1 MDPGCEEVQGSTSG
15 VRGGWAQFQ
24 SNVSVGEAVPQVPP
38 RAMSAETRAAT
49 LQDISPVLFF
59 TDEGRPMQFYV
70 RPGPTKQKLGPL
82 ITAGGGL
89 LSKTQLP
96 SAILLL
102 DPQEQGSVPKTSAN
116 WYVSVQY
123 IYDCVDR
130 EAQLDIED
138 YRLNPE
144 GKEPSKC
151 SGPSAPGR
159 MRYTPEEDAAILKFL
174 RQYQGVKTR
183 GNRIWQQMEEQ
194 RLTSHPWQSMKDR
207 YIRHISKQEGTSAE
221 VHHSAE
227 EDARVEEEEEEEEEG
242 GGGGG
247 EEGGGE
253 TAKDAGEA
261 EGRDAPA
268 PSTEEEEEEES
279 HAMQLDSHSGDDTAT
294 PSALLTP
301 EGAREPPERERVQ
314 ESLPSPASP
323 AAVSEPAP
331 CSFTPTKSVARP
343 VRKSLRRRLSMEAP
357 PPGAYCKK
365 LRSSSSDR
373 EPAAEPPPEAE
384 SQDEERGRRAEAAA
398 AGAPETEEQQRQLG
412 ILALAAEEFGH
423 ETEPPQE
430 ESQTRAEPAPA
441 AAAMEPVVASSEA
454 HLFIFD
460 SETQAEPPAADS
472 PPPSPQAEGFALSQV
487 QLDQDMLRI
496 TELMEQADQDLS
508 SVTKALLQT
517 SGDFSEALALLT
529 GSAHLPHPAWSRGD
543 DHLLRAADPEAR
555 AQLRRRYGEQ
565 RLAKR
570 MLFLEVE
577 G

>member
-1 MDPGCEEVQGSTSG
+1 MPVMDPPPGATLAMAAEKRASTS
-15 VRGGWAQFQ
+15 
-24 SNVSVGEAVPQVPP
+24 
-38 RAMSAETRAAT
+38 

-59 TDEGRPMQFYV
+59 TDEGLPMQFYV

-102 DPQEQGSVPKTSAN
+102 DPQEQGSIPKTSAN

-144 GKEPSKC
+144 GKEASKC
-151 SGPSAPGR
+151 CGPSAPGR
-159 MRYTPEEDAAILKFL
+159 VRYTPEEDAAILKFL

-207 YIRHISKQEGTSAE
+207 YIRHISKQEGPSAE

-227 EDARVEEEEEEEEEG
+227 EEARVEEEEEEE
-242 GGGGG
+242 G
-247 EEGGGE
+247 EE
-253 TAKDAGEA
+253 TAKDAGGA
-261 EGRDAPA
+261 DGRDAPA
-268 PSTEEEEEEES
+268 PSSQEEEEEEEGES

-294 PSALLTP
+294 PSTLLTP
-301 EGAREPPERERVQ
+301 EGAREPPERGVQ
-314 ESLPSPASP
+314 ESLPSPSSP
-323 AAVSEPAP
+323 AAASQPESVSEPAS

-373 EPAAEPPPEAE
+373 EPAAEPSPETERSPAAE
-384 SQDEERGRRAEAAA
+384 SQDEEQGRSAEAAA
-398 AGAPETEEQQRQLG
+398 GGPEAEEQQRQLG

-423 ETEPPQE
+423 ETEPPEE
-430 ESQTRAEPAPA
+430 ESQTRAEPAP

-496 TELMEQADQDLS
+496 TELMEQAHQDLP

-555 AQLRRRYGEQ
+555 SQLRRRYGEQ
-565 RLAKR
+565 RVAKR
-570 MLFLEVE
+570 MLFLELE